1 VIGYAVFTPT
11 RDSLVH
17 ASAVMKTLLR
27 RTPCSSRALASCIDK
42 LRRGH
47 SGRWVPSQL
56 RAEMEKGLF
65 LLLLGSFL
73 AEGSSIFE

>member
-1 VIGYAVFTPT
+1 
-11 RDSLVH
+11 
-17 ASAVMKTLLR
+17 
-27 RTPCSSRALASCIDK
+27 LASCIDK